1 MKVLLKIFFF
11 VLIIVTLFIGSCKK
25 QPKCGCDG
33 DIIKELVG
41 FPVFVYYDTINV
53 AAWFNPVTNSSSTY
67 YVCNPSDYMSFLKGF
82 DNGAYLLVDG
92 HVYWECN
99 YLMQASN
106 NSYYSYYYKAYQID
120 VTDMHEDL
128 YGK

>member
-1 MKVLLKIFFF
+1 MRVLIKIFLS
-11 VLIIVTLFIGSCKK
+11 VLIIIALFIGSCKK

-33 DIIKELVG
+33 DIINELVG

-53 AAWFNPVTNSSSTY
+53 AAWFNPVTSSSSTY
-67 YVCNPSDYMSFLKGF
+67 YFCNPSNYMSFLKGF
-82 DNGAYLLVDG
+82 DNGAYLLIDG

-120 VTDMHEDL
+120 VTDMYEDL

>member
-1 MKVLLKIFFF
+1 MKLLAKIFFSVF
-11 VLIIVTLFIGSCKK
+11 IISALFIGSCKK

-33 DIIKELVG
+33 DIRNELVG
-41 FPVFVYYDTINV
+41 YPVYVYYDTVNIS
-53 AAWFNPVTNSSSTY
+53 AWFNPITTSSSTY
-67 YVCNPSDYMSFLKGF
+67 YLCNPSDYMSYLKRF

-106 NSYYSYYYKAYQID
+106 NSYYTYYYKAYQID
-120 VTDMHEDL
+120 VTDMYEDL

>member
-1 MKVLLKIFFF
+1 MKLFIRILFSL
-11 VLIIVTLFIGSCKK
+11 LIISALFTGSCKK

-41 FPVFVYYDTINV
+41 YPVYVYYDTINV
-53 AAWFNPVTNSSSTY
+53 SAWFNPISVPTSTY
-67 YVCNPSDYMSFLKGF
+67 YLCNPSAYMNYLKRF
-82 DNGAYLLVDG
+82 NNGAYLLVDG

-106 NSYYSYYYKAYQID
+106 NSYYTYMYKAYQID
-120 VTDMHEDL
+120 VTDMYEDL